1 MVKGKSVRQ
10 LDKPVH
16 WTYSGWLS
24 RVKGFSE
31 DTIFNIHEEWDK
43 KYRVEYQKYLEDN
56 GFCQKGENQK

>member
-1 MVKGKSVRQ
+1 MKGKSVRQ

-31 DTIFNIHEEWDK
+31 DTIYNMWEGNDTLL
-43 KYRVEYQKYLEDN
+43 RAEYQKYLEDN
-56 GFCQKGENQK
+56 GFSQKGEDDK